1 MICVVLAEAM
11 ETQSEPEKEPKPRR
25 RRRKRR
31 ATKSKKEEE
40 HETEWTEEQ
49 PEDEQSEEAQPEYP
63 VECLDDAAGQSE
75 KAKSKKEGEQPEE
88 EQPEY
93 PVERLDEAAGQSE
106 KPKSQSERSAE
117 RLDELKALMDQ
128 NRAKKTDNTHNGIGW
143 CWAELLLHRLNSE
156 DEGLK
161 PKDPGH
167 WTWGRCVHCETR
179 TNRIIH

>member
-1 MICVVLAEAM
+1 MLAEAM

-40 HETEWTEEQ
+40 
-49 PEDEQSEEAQPEYP
+49 
-63 VECLDDAAGQSE
+63 
-75 KAKSKKEGEQPEE
+75 QPEE
-88 EQPEY
+88 EQSFPI
-93 PVERLDEAAGQSE
+93 LQTE

-128 NRAKKTDNTHNGIGW
+128 NRAKKTNNTHNGIGW
-143 CWAELLLHRLNSE
+143 CWAELLLHRVNSE
-156 DEGLK
+156 AEGPE

-167 WTWGRCVHCETR
+167 WTWGGCVHCETR

>member
-1 MICVVLAEAM
+1 M

-25 RRRKRR
+25 RRHKRR

-49 PEDEQSEEAQPEYP
+49 PEDEQPEEA
-63 VECLDDAAGQSE
+63 
-75 KAKSKKEGEQPEE
+75 
-88 EQPEY
+88 QPEY

-128 NRAKKTDNTHNGIGW
+128 NRAKKTDNTHNGIRW

>member
-1 MICVVLAEAM
+1 M
-11 ETQSEPEKEPKPRR
+11 ETQSEPDKEPKPRR
-25 RRRKRR
+25 RRGRRR

-49 PEDEQSEEAQPEYP
+49 PEE
-63 VECLDDAAGQSE
+63 
-75 KAKSKKEGEQPEE
+75 EQPEE

-106 KPKSQSERSAE
+106 KAKSME

-128 NRAKKTDNTHNGIGW
+128 NRAKKTNNTHNGIGW
-143 CWAELLLHRLNSE
+143 CWAELLLHRVNSE
-156 DEGLK
+156 DRGLK

-167 WTWGRCVHCETR
+167 WTWGICVHCETR

>member
-1 MICVVLAEAM
+1 M

-25 RRRKRR
+25 RRGRRR
-31 ATKSKKEEE
+31 AIKSKKEEE
-40 HETEWTEEQ
+40 HESGWTEEHESEWTEEQ
-49 PEDEQSEEAQPEYP
+49 PEEEHEGYDHLENSKSE
-63 VECLDDAAGQSE
+63 LRLSI
-75 KAKSKKEGEQPEE
+75 PEE

-93 PVERLDEAAGQSE
+93 PLERLDEAAGQSE

-128 NRAKKTDNTHNGIGW
+128 NRAKKTDNIHNGIGW
-143 CWAELLLHRLNSE
+143 CWAELLLHRVNSE
-156 DEGLK
+156 AEGLK

>member
-1 MICVVLAEAM
+1 M
-11 ETQSEPEKEPKPRR
+11 ETQSEPDREPKPRR
-25 RRRKRR
+25 RWGRRR

-40 HETEWTEEQ
+40 HESEWTEEQ
-49 PEDEQSEEAQPEYP
+49 PEEEQPEEEQPEYP
-63 VECLDDAAGQSE
+63 VERLDEAAGQSE

-106 KPKSQSERSAE
+106 KPKSME

-128 NRAKKTDNTHNGIGW
+128 NRAKKTNNTHNGIGW
-143 CWAELLLHRLNSE
+143 CWAELLLHRVNSE
-156 DEGLK
+156 ARGLK

-179 TNRIIH
+179 TNRIEH

>member
-63 VECLDDAAGQSE
+63 VE
-75 KAKSKKEGEQPEE
+75 
-88 EQPEY
+88 
-93 PVERLDEAAGQSE
+93 RLDEAAGQSE
-106 KPKSQSERSAE
+106 KAKSME

-128 NRAKKTDNTHNGIGW
+128 NRAKKTNNTHNGIGW
-143 CWAELLLHRLNSE
+143 CWAELLLHRVNSE
-156 DEGLK
+156 AEGLK

>member
-1 MICVVLAEAM
+1 M

-49 PEDEQSEEAQPEYP
+49 PEE
-63 VECLDDAAGQSE
+63 
-75 KAKSKKEGEQPEE
+75 EQPEE

-106 KPKSQSERSAE
+106 KAKSME
-117 RLDELKALMDQ
+117 RLDEFRALMDQ
-128 NRAKKTDNTHNGIGW
+128 NRAKKTNNTHNGIGW
-143 CWAELLLHRLNSE
+143 CWAELLLHRVNSE
-156 DEGLK
+156 AEGLE

-167 WTWGRCVHCETR
+167 WTWGRCVQCETR
-179 TNRIIH
+179 TNRIMH

>member
-1 MICVVLAEAM
+1 MLAEAM

-25 RRRKRR
+25 RRGRRR

-40 HETEWTEEQ
+40 
-49 PEDEQSEEAQPEYP
+49 
-63 VECLDDAAGQSE
+63 
-75 KAKSKKEGEQPEE
+75 QPEE
-88 EQPEY
+88 EQSFPK
-93 PVERLDEAAGQSE
+93 LQTE

-128 NRAKKTDNTHNGIGW
+128 NRAKKTNNTHNGIGW
-143 CWAELLLHRLNSE
+143 CWAELLLHRVNSE
-156 DEGLK
+156 AEGPE

>member
-1 MICVVLAEAM
+1 M
-11 ETQSEPEKEPKPRR
+11 ETQSEPDREPKPRR
-25 RRRKRR
+25 RWGRRR

-40 HETEWTEEQ
+40 HESEWTEEHESEWTEEQ
-49 PEDEQSEEAQPEYP
+49 PEE
-63 VECLDDAAGQSE
+63 
-75 KAKSKKEGEQPEE
+75 EQPEE

-106 KPKSQSERSAE
+106 KPKSME

-128 NRAKKTDNTHNGIGW
+128 NRAKKTNNTHNGIGW
-143 CWAELLLHRLNSE
+143 CWAELLLHRVNSE
-156 DEGLK
+156 ARGLK

-179 TNRIIH
+179 TNRIEH